1 MSLHISGIHVQ
12 AKNDML
18 HMTSVH
24 IARDYQIEDFLFL
37 LFPSV
42 VLERLKH
49 QNQANN
55 LTWATASMPPGRRKR
70 QAAGS
75 EPTGVLIKLKKNK
88 ADIAHSNDTMPNFP
102 VKPTIRLS
110 YSLAPGYQLAL
121 ESSLP

>member
-1 MSLHISGIHVQ
+1 
-12 AKNDML
+12 ML

-110 YSLAPGYQLAL
+110 YSLAPGYQPAL
-121 ESSLP
+121 ETSLP